1 MKMSVFK
8 LLLASL
14 LATSLVANSAIRT
27 NTSAI
32 KVLVPPSGEKAY
44 KIAGETFADMW
55 EKVTGER
62 PSVSFMEF
70 DEKELPVGDIVL
82 IGSDAVNPAVHELI
96 RSGTI
101 DGLGLQYGG

>member
-1 MKMSVFK
+1 MVKTTFLTV
-8 LLLASL
+8 LLASL

-32 KVLVPPSGEKAY
+32 KVLIPPSGEKAY

-70 DEKELPVGDIVL
+70 DEKELPVG
-82 IGSDAVNPAVHELI
+82 
-96 RSGTI
+96 
-101 DGLGLQYGG
+101 